1 MTKALSAAL
10 KSHYGLGTT
19 TLAKCIKCTR
29 TDNTVV
35 AMTSHVEDIEFDG
48 VTYLSTA
55 GYNTSDIESSFN
67 LSPDN
72 LELEGVLASP
82 AITDEDIRTGKWD
95 YAAIEFFEV
104 NYADLTMGRN
114 VLRVGTL
121 GEVKGGRSKF
131 TAELRGLTQKLSRRI
146 VKLTTKE
153 CQHDLGDSRCQ
164 VNLASFTVTGSI
176 TSGISNNRQ
185 FTDSART
192 ETTNQ
197 FTGGKITWLTGANA
211 GLSMEVKRSTAA
223 GLIELHEQM
232 PYTMAVGDTY
242 SMYAGCTKR
251 FAEDCVA
258 KFNNG
263 LNYGGF
269 PHLPLNDVYAGP
281 SSVRGS

>member
-1 MTKALSAAL
+1 MTKSLSNELRA
-10 KSHYGLGTT
+10 HYALGTT
-19 TLAKCIKCTR
+19 TVARCWKATLT
-29 TDNTVV
+29 NGNVV
-35 AMTSHVEDIEFDG
+35 AGTSHTEDITFDG
-48 VTYLSTA
+48 VVYRSA
-55 GYNTSDIESSFN
+55 VGYNTSDIESSFN

-146 VKLTTKE
+146 IKLTTKD

-164 VNLASFTVTGSI
+164 VNLASHTVTGSV
-176 TSGISNNRQ
+176 TSGITNNRQ
-185 FTDSART
+185 FTDSVRT
-192 ETTNQ
+192 ETTDR

-232 PYTMAVGDTY
+232 PYTIIVGDTY
-242 SMYAGCTKR
+242 SMYTGCKKR
-251 FAEDCVA
+251 LTEDCIA
-258 KFNNG
+258 TFNNAV
-263 LNYGGF
+263 NFGGF
-269 PHLPLNDVYAGP
+269 PHLPLSDVYNGP
-281 SSVRGS
+281 ASVRGG

>member
-1 MTKALSAAL
+1 VKALSAAL
-10 KSHYGLGTT
+10 QAHYALGTT
-19 TLAKCIKCTR
+19 TLARCFKATL
-29 TDNTVV
+29 TSGTVLG
-35 AMTSHVEDIEFDG
+35 ATSHAEDIIFEG
-48 VTYLSTA
+48 VTYQSTA
-55 GYNTSDIESSFN
+55 GYNTSDIANSFD

-95 YAAIEFFEV
+95 YASIEFFEV

-146 VKLTTKE
+146 VKLTTKD

-164 VNLASFTVTGSI
+164 VALASHTVTGSI
-176 TSGISNNRQ
+176 TGSISNNRQ
-185 FTDSART
+185 FVDSTRT
-192 ETTNQ
+192 ETTDR
-197 FTGGKITWLTGANA
+197 FTAGKITWLTGANA

-232 PYTMAVGDTY
+232 PYTMAIGDTY
-242 SMYAGCTKR
+242 SVYTGCKKR
-251 FAEDCVA
+251 LTEDCIA
-258 KFNNG
+258 TFNNAV
-263 LNYGGF
+263 NFGGF
-269 PHLPLNDVYAGP
+269 PHLPLSEVYNGP
-281 SSVRGS
+281 ASVRGG